1 MKKQLNTRM
10 IAIMG
15 LLIALQV
22 VLSQVLGIETQYL
35 RLSFSFVPTI
45 IMGMLFG
52 PLWAG
57 IGCVLSDFLGMALFP
72 KAAFFFG
79 FTINAFIGGL
89 VYGYFFYNKPITWKN
104 AIGCTLTNTVII
116 SLILAPLWLA
126 MMYNQPLFS
135 WVIWAPRLI
144 KTVIM
149 LPIQTSLTYL
159 VARMIPLK
167 QLTKRVKLT

>member
-1 MKKQLNTRM
+1 MKQKITTRM
-10 IAIMG
+10 IATMG
-15 LLIALQV
+15 LLVALQV

-35 RLSFSFVPTI
+35 RLSFAFVPSI

-72 KAAFFFG
+72 KSAFFFG

-89 VYGYFFYNKPITWKN
+89 IYGFFFYKKEITWKN
-104 AIGCTLTNTVII
+104 AIGCSLATNILI
-116 SLILAPLWLA
+116 SLILTPIWLM

-135 WVIWAPRLI
+135 WVIWAPRLV
-144 KTVIM
+144 KTIFM
-149 LPIQTSLTYL
+149 LPIQAILNYM
-159 VARMIPLK
+159 VGRMVPLQ
-167 QLTKRVKLT
+167 QLIKRVSL

>member
-1 MKKQLNTRM
+1 MKQKITTRM
-10 IAIMG
+10 IATMG
-15 LLIALQV
+15 LLVALQV

-57 IGCVLSDFLGMALFP
+57 IGCVLADFLGMALFP

-89 VYGYFFYNKPITWKN
+89 IYGYFFYKKEISWKN
-104 AIGCTLTNTVII
+104 AIGCALATTIVI
-116 SLILAPLWLA
+116 SLILTPIWLS

-149 LPIQTSLTYL
+149 LPIQAILNYM
-159 VARMIPLK
+159 VGRMVPLQK
-167 QLTKRVKLT
+167 LIKRVSV